1 MSFDGIIEDYYPV
14 PAEVSIEC
22 AVWAE
27 EHLKAVAEYS
37 EAHGVTRKAA
47 AKHLGHKGFS
57 RPSAARLKV
66 KR

>member
-1 MSFDGIIEDYYPV
+1 MSFDGTIEDYFSV
-14 PAEVSIEC
+14 PGANIEC
-22 AVWAE
+22 AVWVE

>member
-1 MSFDGIIEDYYPV
+1 MSFDGTIEDYFSV
-14 PAEVSIEC
+14 PGVSIEC

-37 EAHGVTRKAA
+37 EAHGTTRKAA